1 MDINAPGWRVERL
14 GAVGST
20 NDVARERARDG
31 DPGRLLIIAE
41 EQLSGR
47 GRRGRQW
54 HSPPGNLYCSA
65 LLRPPMPPQ
74 QAGLFSFVTAVALAA
89 AIAECAP
96 EASPLLTCKWPNDL
110 RIGGAKVSGILL
122 ESGARPD
129 GGLDHL
135 IIGTGINVRFVPD
148 GATERYPATCLA
160 DYGQDDPDAVAAAYL
175 RHLADW
181 CARFAADG
189 FAPVRSAWLD
199 RAEGLGAAITV
210 RLGREELQGRFRDFG
225 HDGALMLE
233 RPDGTVRPV
242 VSGEIVQ
249 TVPAG

>member
-135 IIGTGINVRFVPD
+135 IIGTGI
-148 GATERYPATCLA
+148 RYLP
-160 DYGQDDPDAVAAAYL
+160 GWP
-175 RHLADW
+175 
-181 CARFAADG
+181 
-189 FAPVRSAWLD
+189 
-199 RAEGLGAAITV
+199 
-210 RLGREELQGRFRDFG
+210 
-225 HDGALMLE
+225 
-233 RPDGTVRPV
+233 
-242 VSGEIVQ
+242 
-249 TVPAG
+249 

>member
-1 MDINAPGWRVERL
+1 MG
-14 GAVGST
+14 T
-20 NDVARERARDG
+20 DG
-31 DPGRLLIIAE
+31 P
-41 EQLSGR
+41 
-47 GRRGRQW
+47 
-54 HSPPGNLYCSA
+54 
-65 LLRPPMPPQ
+65 
-74 QAGLFSFVTAVALAA
+74 
-89 AIAECAP
+89 
-96 EASPLLTCKWPNDL
+96 
-110 RIGGAKVSGILL
+110 
-122 ESGARPD
+122 
-129 GGLDHL
+129 
-135 IIGTGINVRFVPD
+135 
-148 GATERYPATCLA
+148 
-160 DYGQDDPDAVAAAYL
+160 YGQDDPDAVAAAYL